1 MTRLYSKFAIVEDV
15 KSPEYAAIIKEMDEL
30 NMRFELSDH
39 TDLNAS
45 RYPWSAAMLGKPAFY
60 AARLWEYP
68 FAILVGDLE
77 PGMKVADIG
86 CGMTAF
92 TIYLK
97 DRAACEVVGVDP
109 DVFESG
115 TKYYAHGVSQEF
127 IERTGLNIIQGDFD
141 KIPLPNDSQDRVF
154 CISVM
159 EHVPPDVRRRG
170 MQEIARILKPGGRAI
185 LTVDVSML
193 FELNRP
199 LGLIW
204 DSGLTLV
211 EPADLRW
218 PERRFGMFDSKQ
230 PADVFGMTLLKEDR
244 KIDIE
249 YRTDDQPAVSVPAYR
264 VPALI
269 PRPALTRRP
278 LWRRLGGSIIREIR
292 HTD

>member
-1 MTRLYSKFAIVEDV
+1 MKRLYSKFATVDDMM
-15 KSPEYAAIIKEMDEL
+15 SPEYSSIIADLDEL
-30 NMRFELSDH
+30 NTRFSLTDH
-39 TDLNAS
+39 TDVNTS
-45 RYPWSAAMLGKPAFY
+45 RYPWSVGVLSTPAFY

-68 FAILVGDLE
+68 FAILTADLE

-97 DRAACEVVGVDP
+97 DHAKCEIVGVDP
-109 DVFESG
+109 DMFESG
-115 TKYYAHGVSQEF
+115 TKYYAHGVSREF
-127 IERTGLNIIQGDFD
+127 IDRTGLEIIKGDFD
-141 KIPLPNDSQDRVF
+141 KIPLPTDSQDRVF

-170 MQEIARILKPGGRAI
+170 MQEIARILKPGGKAI
-185 LTVDVSML
+185 LTVDVSMF

-218 PERRFGMFDSKQ
+218 PERRFGLFDSKQ

-244 KIDIE
+244 QIE
-249 YRTDDQPAVSVPAYR
+249 IAYRYADEKVESVPSYR

-269 PRPALTRRP
+269 PRPIETKRP
-278 LWRRLGGSIIREIR
+278 LWRRLGGAILREIR
-292 HTD
+292 KSD

>member
-1 MTRLYSKFAIVEDV
+1 MTRLYSKFAILEDV
-15 KSPEYAAIIKEMDEL
+15 KSPEYAAIIKDMDEL
-30 NMRFELSDH
+30 NTRFDLSDH
-39 TDLNAS
+39 TELNAS
-45 RYPWSAAMLGKPAFY
+45 RYPWSAGMLSKPAFY

-68 FAILVGDLE
+68 FAILTGDLE

-97 DRAACEVVGVDP
+97 DRAGCEVVGVDP

-115 TKYYAHGVSQEF
+115 TKYYAHGVSQEY
-127 IERTGLNIIQGDFD
+127 INRTGLKIVRGDFD
-141 KIPLPNDSQDRVF
+141 KIPLPTDSQDRVY

-170 MQEIARILKPGGRAI
+170 IQEIARILKPGGRAI

-204 DSGLTLV
+204 DSGLNIL
-211 EPADLRW
+211 EPVDFRW

-230 PADVFGMTLLKEDR
+230 PADVFGMTLLKDDR

-249 YRTDDQPAVSVPAYR
+249 YRANDQPVVSVPAYR

-269 PRPALTRRP
+269 PRPVPTRRP

-292 HTD
+292 HTE